1 MAVPSCD
8 PPFASATALAAA
20 LRNRTLSCT
29 EALDACL
36 RQIARHNPQ
45 VNAVAILDGAG
56 ARERARQADAALA
69 RDACRGPLHG
79 VPFTIK
85 DSLAAQGLPT
95 TLGMRALAGHIAR
108 EDAPVVAR
116 LKAAGGILLGKTN
129 VSAALSDWQTEN
141 PLFGRTNNPWNLER
155 TAGGSSG
162 GSAAALAAGFSA
174 LDVGSDL
181 GGSIRIPAHFCGV
194 CGFKP
199 TEHRIPQT
207 GQLDPRGRPW
217 RGRILNALGPL
228 ARTPE
233 DLGLAFRICAGP
245 DSRDLEVPPVA
256 VQEMPKLELRRL
268 RIAWMPS
275 FPGVLSSTAIASA
288 VETFA
293 RELERHAS
301 MVKACLPEVDVEAQW
316 ALREHLRDLTTA
328 GIFLPEST
336 SHPPTLAEY
345 HEALVRREHFIAG
358 WERFFESWD
367 VFLAPAALTTA
378 FAHGPP
384 GTPQSVN
391 GEQVEYRR
399 LFYPSTLFNCTGH
412 PAAVIPLAR
421 DSAGLPI
428 GLQLVGARWQD
439 ERLLAIAALLGE
451 IAGPFQRPPGY

>member
-1 MAVPSCD
+1 MQKTDIA
-8 PPFASATALAAA
+8 FLTATE
-20 LRNRTLSCT
+20 LSRLIRAKQVSPVEVVQAYLDRIDQVDSKLHAYITVCGE
-29 EALDACL
+29 EALTAA
-36 RQIARHNPQ
+36 REAERAIARGRYLGPMHGIP
-45 VNAVAILDGAG
+45 VAAKDQWWTKGVRTTAGSTIL
-56 ARERARQADAALA
+56 
-69 RDACRGPLHG
+69 RDF
-79 VPFTIK
+79 VP
-85 DSLAAQGLPT
+85 D
-95 TLGMRALAGHIAR
+95 
-108 EDAPVVAR
+108 EDATVMTR